1 MSNVFRFQRRNV
13 MVVRIHF
20 TLMFLTGENVH
31 YAWHPEKKY
40 ADFILHSEKI
50 SNFVFDV
57 FSDNS
62 SGQGFTT

>member
-1 MSNVFRFQRRNV
+1 